1 MKIVKVVKFVSVFVL
16 SVLFAIAFAQEA
28 GAATAGANYAAI
40 GKGLAIGLGIL
51 GTGVAQSAIGA
62 AALGAVVEDRR
73 NFGTALLFFLL
84 PETLAIFGLAF
95 SFLIS

>member
-1 MKIVKVVKFVSVFVL
+1 MKIVKVVKFISVLVL

-28 GAATAGANYAAI
+28 GAAAAGTNFAPI

>member
-1 MKIVKVVKFVSVFVL
+1 MKIAKAAKMVSVFV
-16 SVLFAIAFAQEA
+16 FALLVTVVFAQEGAEA
-28 GAATAGANYAAI
+28 GGSQYAAI

-95 SFLIS
+95 SFLIN

>member
-1 MKIVKVVKFVSVFVL
+1 MKIAKVVKFVSVLVL
-16 SVLFAIAFAQEA
+16 SVLFAVAFAQETT
-28 GAATAGANYAAI
+28 AAVNQYAAI

>member
-1 MKIVKVVKFVSVFVL
+1 MKIAKATKLVSVLVFSLLVT
-16 SVLFAIAFAQEA
+16 IAFAAEGEA
-28 GAATAGANYAAI
+28 AGGANYAAI

-95 SFLIS
+95 SFLIN

>member
-1 MKIVKVVKFVSVFVL
+1 MKIAKVVKFVSVLVL
-16 SVLFAIAFAQEA
+16 SVLFTVAFAQEA
-28 GAATAGANYAAI
+28 AAATGGNYAAI

>member
-1 MKIVKVVKFVSVFVL
+1 MKIAKVVKFVSVLVL
-16 SVLFAIAFAQEA
+16 SVLFAVAFAQETTAAA
-28 GAATAGANYAAI
+28 GGNYAAI

>member
-1 MKIVKVVKFVSVFVL
+1 MKITKATKLVSVLV
-16 SVLFAIAFAQEA
+16 FALLVTVAFAAEGEA
-28 GAATAGANYAAI
+28 VAGANYAAI

-95 SFLIS
+95 SFLIN

>member
-1 MKIVKVVKFVSVFVL
+1 MKIAKAAKLVSVFV
-16 SVLFAIAFAQEA
+16 FALLVTVAFAAEGEA
-28 GAATAGANYAAI
+28 AAGANYAAI

-95 SFLIS
+95 SFLIN

>member
-1 MKIVKVVKFVSVFVL
+1 MTKSIKVTKL
-16 SVLFAIAFAQEA
+16 VLFVAIVILATVAFAAE
-28 GAATAGANYAAI
+28 GDPVAAVSYAAI

-95 SFLIS
+95 SFLIN

>member
-1 MKIVKVVKFVSVFVL
+1 MKIAKTVKLVSVV
-16 SVLFAIAFAQEA
+16 VFAMLVTVAFAAEGEA
-28 GAATAGANYAAI
+28 VAGPNYAAI

-95 SFLIS
+95 SFLIN

>member
-1 MKIVKVVKFVSVFVL
+1 MKIARLVKVVSVFGL
-16 SVLFAIAFAQEA
+16 SILFAVAFAAEE
-28 GAATAGANYAAI
+28 GAAVANYASI

-62 AALGAVVEDRR
+62 AALGAVVEDRK

-95 SFLIS
+95 SFLIN

>member
-1 MKIVKVVKFVSVFVL
+1 MKIAKLIKFVSFLALAVLGGIVF
-16 SVLFAIAFAQEA
+16 SQEAA
-28 GAATAGANYAAI
+28 GAAGGANYAAI